1 MSNHHSICRRPALA
15 ERFRL
20 GVATLAV
27 AIGLGLSSGAFG
39 ATTTEDVSFG
49 SNPGNLR
56 MFKFVPDGLA
66 TGRPLVV
73 ALHGCTQTA
82 LSYDDETGWTALAER
97 LRFALLLPQQR
108 QGSPGG
114 IFATGNHP
122 LGCFNWFLPGDISR
136 DQGEALSIKQMIDAM
151 KADHGSDSTKVFVT
165 GLSAGGAMTAVMLAT
180 YPEVFAGGA
189 VIAGLPYRCATS
201 ESEATSQCLRPGK
214 NLSPAQWGSLVRNAS
229 PHTGPWPKV
238 SIWHGTADTT
248 VAPMN
253 AAELV
258 DQWTNVHGIDRTPD
272 ITDTVQGHTHEV
284 FTDAGGKPQ
293 VEIYTIADMGHGTP
307 VDPGPGP
314 EQCGRAG
321 AFILDAGICSSLQI
335 VRFWGLG
342 QPPDGGNGNGPPVD
356 RAKLLERLDDVQQA
370 VDGLRNLIQ
379 QLP

>member
-1 MSNHHSICRRPALA
+1 MSNHHSICRRSALA

-20 GVATLAV
+20 GVATLTV
-27 AIGLGLSSGAFG
+27 AIGLGLSGEAFG

-56 MFKFVPDGLA
+56 MFKFVPDGLV

-122 LGCFNWFLPGDISR
+122 AGCFNWFLPGDISR

-238 SIWHGTADTT
+238 SIWHGSADAI
-248 VAPMN
+248 VLPVN
-253 AAELV
+253 ATELV
-258 DQWTNVHGIDRTPD
+258 DQWTNVHGIDRTPN

-284 FTDAGGKPQ
+284 LTDAGGKPQ
-293 VEIYTIADMGHGTP
+293 VEIYTIAGMGHGTP
-307 VDPGPGP
+307 IDPGPGP

-335 VRFWGLG
+335 ARFWGLG